1 MQSSQAILST
11 NGMIKKAARTN
22 KISKPFVV
30 LLKFFMSSHITR
42 IFMSKSTLYSKS
54 FFLLINASWS
64 ISPFAYLFLRISSG
78 DSSLGEDEPLPVSA
92 FTR

>member
-30 LLKFFMSSHITR
+30 LLKFFMSLSYYPNFHV
-42 IFMSKSTLYSKS
+42 KSTLYSKS

-64 ISPFAYLFLRISSG
+64 ISPFCIS
-78 DSSLGEDEPLPVSA
+78 LLEDIKW
-92 FTR
+92 